1 MEFDAKKQHVQTA
14 SRRKDTGLAGAQA
27 LRSISAEVKIGGAL
41 PSIKEGETLIR
52 MTTSL
57 CPYCQR
63 LLPAVIVER
72 ENKLYIRK
80 ECSEH
85 GVFEDLY
92 YGDAE
97 LYKRFS
103 KYEEEGR
110 GTAVYVPVVAPCPF
124 SCGLCSMHRNHTAL
138 LNIVV
143 TNRCSL
149 SCWYC
154 FFYAEKAG
162 FVYEPSIEQIVE
174 QVRLVA
180 KQGKTLAVQLT
191 GGEPLLRDDL
201 PEMVRALRREG
212 VKHIQLNITGVGIA
226 EVYWKSREQAVR
238 WVRDLREAGVNTVY
252 LSFDGV
258 TPKTNPKNHWEIP
271 FILDAFRGGGL
282 TSTVFVPTVL
292 KTVNDHELGDIVR
305 FAAENID
312 VVRGVN
318 FQPVSLTG
326 RMKRHE
332 VARYRITVPDVIRR
346 VEKQTDGQITRDA
359 WFPVPVA
366 AKIARFVESF
376 TGQEQF
382 LMANHIVCGAAT
394 YVFVEREN
402 GSGRVA
408 FHPISEFFDVE
419 GFVNYIDDIRQRLEG
434 SGRLKKAF
442 YILRLAREI
451 RGFVKRDTLPTGESF
466 TKLLIEVFKKRSYE
480 ALGRLH
486 YNTLFLGIMH
496 FMDQYNYDVQ
506 RVMRCNIHYATPD
519 GRIIPFCAYNVLNDI
534 YRDRIL
540 EEHGIPIEEWEK
552 KAKKPHRY
560 GASEKHYRN
569 IKEIVRHPLYKS
581 VYKSF
586 LDKIESQQP

>member
-1 MEFDAKKQHVQTA
+1 M
-14 SRRKDTGLAGAQA
+14 GAGTDVKVG
-27 LRSISAEVKIGGAL
+27 EVI
-41 PSIKEGETLIR
+41 PSVGENETLVR

-63 LLPAVIVER
+63 LLPAIVVER
-72 ENKLYIRK
+72 EDKLYIRK
-80 ECSEH
+80 ECPEH

-92 YGDAE
+92 YGDAS
-97 LYKRFS
+97 LYARFS

-110 GTAVYVPVVAPCPF
+110 GTTVYVPVAAPCPF

-138 LNIVV
+138 LNVVV
-143 TNRCSL
+143 TNRCNL

-162 FVYEPSIEQIVE
+162 FVYEPSIEQIAE

-201 PEMVRALRREG
+201 PEMIRVLKQEG

-226 EVYWKSREQAVR
+226 EVYWRSREQAIR
-238 WVRDLREAGVNTVY
+238 WVRELREAGVNTVY
-252 LSFDGV
+252 LSFDGL
-258 TPKTNPKNHWEIP
+258 TPQTNPKNHWEIP

-282 TSTVFVPTVL
+282 ASIVLVPTVL
-292 KTVNDHELGDIVR
+292 RTVNDHELGDIVR

-332 VARYRITVPDVIRR
+332 VAKYRITIPDVIKR
-346 VEKQTDGQITRDA
+346 VEEQTDGQITRDA

-376 TGQEQF
+376 TGREQF
-382 LMANHIVCGAAT
+382 LMANHVACGAAT
-394 YVFVEREN
+394 YVFVER
-402 GSGRVA
+402 GRGGEDIA
-408 FHPISEFFDVE
+408 FHPVSEFFDVE
-419 GFVNYIDDIRQRLEG
+419 GFIGYIDDIRQKLEG
-434 SGRLKKAF
+434 SGGLKRAF

-451 RGFVKRDTLPTGESF
+451 KGFVRRDTLPTGESF
-466 TKLLIEVFKKRSYE
+466 TGLLIEVFKKRSYE

-486 YNTLFLGIMH
+486 YNSLFLGIMH

-506 RVMRCNIHYATPD
+506 RVMRCNIHYASPD
-519 GRIIPFCAYNVLNDI
+519 GRVIPFCTYNVLNDI
-534 YRDRIL
+534 YRDRII
-540 EEHGIPIEEWEK
+540 EKYGIPIEEWK
-552 KAKKPHRY
+552 KRAKGTHRY
-560 GASEKHYRN
+560 GASEKHNRN
-569 IKEIVRHPLYKS
+569 IEEIVKHPLYES
-581 VYKSF
+581 TYRSF
-586 LDKIESQQP
+586 LNKIGPH